1 MQIKGFRQIFKS
13 GLVTLLTGA
22 AFLLPV
28 KNAFSDANLSSTTSS
43 FISADAAG
51 RPDYMDSGGVWNG
64 TAEVTNTTGDTFR
77 LTVTNSESGSNP
89 TEIQDNT
96 AYGLAITVDVAAGFR
111 LPGPAFTV
119 NVADLSDISVTCPV
133 INATAAQPGGTGSQ
147 IIITPLSGG
156 APADIPPE
164 CSYQFDLGLT
174 TATITPFVIN
184 GNYDVDFTVS
194 YSNFDGDPANPT
206 EATSTTVEV
215 RIGDVA
221 VSKVDTA
228 TGPVADGA
236 SATFS
241 VSVISSGQGGIFD
254 AVITDSLS
262 TDFDAASL
270 VMISSDGIFTPP
282 DTFTIP
288 YIAPNSPPV
297 VINVTANV
305 QVDGGASSCPALD
318 NTADAIERTGN
329 TDSSMA
335 VVAFD
340 LQEPLLTFSA
350 PDIVIPL
357 NAGPTTYSV
366 VITNG
371 GSGTAKNIS
380 LAVPGVG
387 TDLDSFGITVT
398 SPNWVFNSPTDV
410 FTFNGTLL
418 AGASETLTFTLF
430 TAMCPPPLGGVLN
443 WSLNFENVCG
453 TPFNPAVQSSDLS
466 VGNVPAVTITKAVSA
481 GILNV
486 GDPGS
491 YTVDIAGVDLA
502 AISDGNNTNNN
513 DFSVADTFPAGVQ
526 NIEIPLI
533 PAGTEVQVQGVGT
546 FTGAV
551 PAGSIPEGGTIFWR
565 GDVDVLAA
573 SSSLGINFDG
583 GSSGFCPTGSII
595 SNDATITATCAIN
608 ELGNA
613 GFILNEIPFTGSI
626 TVTGGPFEA
635 GAPDTNNT
643 NRDEPREGEH
653 IPFAITYDFPA
664 GYEGGTISW
673 SNLSFDAAFR
683 TGTGTGAPLILSNNR
698 NSVLLT
704 VTTPAGAT
712 ACTQTPLVPVTHF
725 VGGDGVNP
733 LRINL
738 AFIPSLC
745 SVGSAVD
752 DISILLEY
760 VATSPEGT
768 LSGTDP
774 YTDDPINEENIGTY
788 VEVTNLTIVGATPGC
803 TGNPVFT
810 QAVSV
815 TIERADFDLDGDIN
829 GGSDVEV
836 CSVYPVTVNLN
847 ELIADTTAD
856 NLLFNLGLTNL
867 QIVDAVNIASTNVDT
882 DITRNGGFQDFDLTS
897 PPVDNQGPVD
907 YQFNPITKN
916 LSGPGSLSFNARVLD
931 TAATFNATLSYDSKH
946 TSPDGGGDADQD
958 YTFSFPFDQT
968 AINFL
973 QAQLDV
979 EMLPPAIILRDQTQ
993 YTFRAHIINI
1003 GGGNA
1008 VGGRFEITLPPEM
1021 IFNAG
1026 ASSSVPL
1033 GFTPTI
1039 AGQVI
1044 SWDLSQPGMDLG
1056 PGGFIDLDIVVDI
1069 TQRSCFSSTPPSP
1082 AQDEIS
1088 SLTDWGCGMPNLDI
1102 LPNTPQVVLPTPQ
1115 LTLSHD
1121 LNNSFCELCAVGEI
1135 HLFVRNTGGLSLT
1148 NIDVLENLQASGLQL
1163 VAGSVSCISDE
1174 GNCVVAQQ
1182 PTQVGTTIPIT
1193 PTHIPMLNN
1202 LFSAFSST
1210 MDETPQQIEIIFN
1223 VNRLPGQLEGI
1234 VVANLAVTADAQFG
1248 LFCDQLS
1255 TSPTPV
1261 RIDAVQNRAII
1272 PLRQP
1277 APTMQKLA
1285 KNFTAN
1291 QNIWTD
1297 TVRGGTADEVIWR
1310 IDLQNLGDAGLQD
1323 LKLDDLINMIPPD
1336 TNINF
1341 NFHSLCPTEA
1351 EANSSAINVS
1361 AQGNCKVM
1369 LAPLQSINSPL
1380 DDIDFNL
1387 VMNPVVDIPGIDVIP
1402 PDTNQRFIYLV
1413 GTILNRCENMLNTSS
1428 MDWGCA
1434 IEPPVGGVA
1443 GLSGFLPPPPVPT
1456 DTATLS
1462 AKVNP
1467 AGLLIAQTI
1476 TGVNPANGNI
1486 LPGSPLGSKGVV
1498 QLTITNNTGGTIR
1511 NLQFADVLPANYEYD
1526 STRALQTPA
1535 SRFNFT
1541 PAFLDYLGRVD
1552 TITEDNG
1559 VGGTSTPTRPVFNLT
1574 TVGNTAALAIHN
1586 NVLRHGD
1593 VLVVEYGI
1601 VRSSLF
1607 DTSAHPAVRQE
1618 QPGPPVAPVPPQPP
1632 SPGFDVLYPAA
1643 NVPNN
1648 QIIFSLDDT
1657 CDLNLP
1663 FPDEIRDQTLTIDPE
1678 DLDVDINSSDPDLLF
1693 ILGNPTDTLNL
1704 TIEMNN
1710 RGGNAATDYQLIVTI
1725 GSGLSVTIVPANC
1738 TFNGTVAA
1746 PIIPVRPIL
1755 DPPPVLPDA
1764 SIYLCTQN
1772 DPKPVGGAAD
1782 SFTFGV
1788 QKANAGFDLTFRAD
1802 VVGLVTK
1809 FDGSPFPNPASNNNY
1824 SFDSVLARIIG
1835 FNLNKSLQS
1844 CTEQPPFPV
1853 VGPTVPPTQAAN
1865 LQIGE
1870 DCTYLIQASW
1880 FGFLTPGFGQISIGE
1895 FNITDTIPP
1904 GQGFISVST
1913 VISEVGATDLEDG
1926 PAATPGLPVDE
1937 LNSPNPAN
1945 APDPITLARWQY
1957 NTDSNPAGIDK
1968 PITANVTITSEIT
1981 TRILNNTNNNRNEAK
1996 TDTLAASFE
2005 VDFDGPG
2012 PETPTLIDDSNT
2024 TNYPFLADRQAR
2036 VTIFEPN
2043 LLVTKRVCNRTLQS
2057 DGVCDAGNIADP
2069 TDFGDFETSVTG
2081 DGDDVYDYIIR
2092 IYNDS
2097 NIPSVASAFDSI
2109 ALDML
2114 DTFATPALVDLSVDG
2129 RDNNRD
2135 GVVDD
2140 AAESGIGVYVAP
2152 QISFTPTA
2160 IPLLLQI
2167 DAGQAIDLFYQVAV
2181 SSGVVPGQIISN
2193 TVDTAYDSL
2202 LGDFGS
2208 QTDPPRRPNDDP
2220 AGARTYA
2227 APPSTAT
2234 ITITN
2239 VVAPV
2244 GSKSFINKA
2253 NLVDVPFVGPVPY
2266 LSANTSIGEEVEVE
2280 LLVQLPVSTLKN
2292 FTIQDVLPAGL
2303 SCIEAGDMILPAQ
2316 GQVPPGEPYFMPGGT
2331 YPASGCDAATNTPTW
2346 VSTVDQL
2353 LVVPVAPFNRSFNLR
2368 ISFIAR
2374 LDNNPALIAGGALVN
2389 GGGSTAV
2396 NVSFL
2401 DQGNNL
2407 VFVALGAATVDIK
2420 EPNIQFT
2427 IRSGTPNPT
2436 PPPLVNAITSADA
2449 SDIYTVEVVIDNNSP
2464 IPANLSPAYNLQ
2476 IVADFSATPGA
2487 SFVTGSLGAA
2497 NFTFDPI
2504 ASGPTQIVLDY
2515 NLPKLDPAGTETISF
2530 QIALPDNVQPHDILQ
2545 TALTANY
2552 SSLASNATALNA
2564 TGLTGADNAPDGMR
2578 LYETTQV
2585 DTTASVPGL
2594 INSKVEAPLSD
2605 PVPTI
2610 GARKRFQLQI
2620 NFPEGV
2626 TQGNAANPLTVV
2638 DILNGP
2644 GSTTSYVFE
2653 NNAAFVIAYEFS
2665 GIQSINGITDVA
2677 QFPAQI
2683 TAPLDGSTGA
2693 VTWTI
2698 SGDVVTDTEDDLDLG
2713 GVGNVISPYIRIIY
2727 YARIDDNPATVAGGR
2742 LVNIVRSNYS
2752 DRANAPRVA
2761 PPALFGPITIV
2772 EPDLRMSKQAN
2783 ATINFGIPETYTLDI
2798 RNDGGSTAWN
2808 ATISDVFIE
2817 PALGGVCDTPPAN
2830 ILATIVDD
2838 MGVLQRTLV
2847 ENTDFNAIFA
2857 ADPAC
2862 TLTFNMLTAD
2872 ASIES
2877 TWHLV
2882 INYDVTLDLNNANGS
2897 MLDNIAGA
2905 TLYYSLEQ
2913 VNDSART
2920 YTNILSPDFNTA
2932 NAALPFEDFEDAF
2945 RILVGA
2951 PQLTIIQSVV
2961 DNASVPGVLA
2971 APILNPLSQ
2980 PGNIVRYQIHI
2991 VNEGPVAV
2999 PAFDLIEDLDLLN
3012 PGGGFYEAGTL
3023 VILDAANG
3031 NDFSNP
3037 VGGTKATGFIDIRDL
3052 NIAAANAGNTDEL
3065 VIHYDIKLGPVI
3077 NSGTRVFNQ
3086 AQANI
3091 TDFTLLPVFSDD
3103 PDPIF
3108 PGDADPTVLTVN
3120 SVPTFRLEKTALDIT
3135 DDQNVLQ
3142 AAELLRYTI
3151 TAQNIGAEDSV
3162 NTLLRDQI
3170 PANTTY
3176 VANSTT
3182 LNGVAI
3188 ADPSDGVSP
3197 LQDGLLINAPENLT
3211 AGFMRAADDPVASA
3225 TNIST
3230 VTFIVMLDPNVVNGT
3245 VISNQAFV
3253 GGAGAGSDP
3262 YAEQPSDDP
3271 NTEIVGDPT
3280 RNVVG
3285 NIAVLD
3291 VQKVVELLNDAGGDG
3306 QVDIGDTLRYTITIN
3321 NAGTIDA
3328 TDVVL
3333 SDVVPPN
3340 TSYVGASTTLNGLP
3354 VPDGGGA
3361 SLPIIGGLPVSSDDL
3376 TPPLPPANQGTISPM
3391 QAATLVFDVTVNPL
3405 TVDGTIISNQALVT
3419 SANFPDELSD
3429 EDGNDTNGDQPTE
3442 IVVGNTQKLS
3452 ISKDVF
3458 VVGGGTAQPG
3468 ATLQYIISVENTGF
3482 SPIDL
3487 SDITQVIRVVDD
3499 IDQLNLVSYVPGSA
3513 RLNGVSDPNVSFI
3526 APRLYVDYGSL
3537 KRVSRNPLFNP
3548 GERFTIRYLATIDAS
3563 AAQGTNISNT
3573 AGIDWGAQNFVP
3585 VDNTTPINCNGASQN
3600 VDACSIID
3608 LAVGGAPGVA
3618 TVSGSLWHDFN
3629 LDEIQDTA
3637 EPTFAG
3643 WQVEIY
3649 FGAGTVNP
3657 GDLLDTVFTDA
3668 RGNYS
3673 ILGLLPNDAG
3683 PLEYALRFRPP
3694 LASTDT
3700 ASLGEVV
3707 IDSSISATTAPSS
3720 LLSLAVAR
3728 ASHSANINLP
3738 IQPNGVIF
3746 NSLLRTPVTGAI
3758 LRMTNPAGI
3767 TLPASCFDDPA
3778 QQNQRVVVA
3787 GFYKFDLNFSQSGIC
3802 NPGMDYTINVFP
3814 PDGFI
3819 DYDNDPSTPVVSL
3832 IIPPAV
3838 PITDV
3843 AFDAVSCIAD
3853 AIGSTTECEI
3863 QPLEFA
3869 PPVDVPPRT
3878 PETNYYQKFLFSS
3891 GIGDSQIF
3899 NNHIA
3904 VDPSFNNAIS
3914 ISKTSPL
3921 VNVTRGQLVPYDITL
3936 TNSLDAPFFNLDIE
3950 DLFPAGFKYIAG
3962 SGRVQFGSGPFIK
3975 VEPVHPP
3982 GTLNLNWIDV
3992 GKLDSKSTL
4001 KLKLLLVVGSGVGE
4015 GEYVNRAQA
4024 RNTITG
4030 LLESGQAS
4038 STVRV
4043 VPDPTFDCSDVIG
4056 KVFDDENL
4064 NAYQDEGEEGL
4075 GGVRILTARGLEI
4088 TTDAHGRFHVTCAVV
4103 PNPDRGSNFILK
4115 IDERSLPSGYRM
4127 TTENP
4132 RVVRATR
4139 GKMVKFSFGAAIHR
4153 VVRLD
4158 MADAVFEPNTTEMR
4172 PQWLPRLDILITELA
4187 KDPSLL
4193 RLSYLA
4199 ENESESLADDRL
4211 DAVKDEIENR
4221 WEDLDCC
4228 YQLTI
4233 ETEIFWRKGGP
4244 PDKGEF
4250 DD

>member
-1 MQIKGFRQIFKS
+1 MQIKGFRQVFKS
-13 GLVTLLTGA
+13 GLVTLLTGM
-22 AFLLPV
+22 AFLLPA
-28 KNAFSDANLSSTTSS
+28 KNAFSDANLSSTTAS
-43 FISADAAG
+43 FVSADAAN
-51 RPDYMDSGGVWNG
+51 RPDYMDSAGVWNG
-64 TAEVTNTTGDTFR
+64 AAEVTNTTGDTFR

-96 AYGLAITVDVAAGFR
+96 AYGVAITADVQAGFR
-111 LPGPAFTV
+111 LPSPAFTV
-119 NVADLSDISVTCPV
+119 NVTDLSDASVNCPV
-133 INATAAQPGGTGSQ
+133 VSATAAQPGGTGAQ
-147 IIITPLSGG
+147 IIISPVTAGS
-156 APADIPPE
+156 PADIPPA

-174 TATITPFVIN
+174 TTTVAPFVVN
-184 GNYDVDFTVS
+184 GNYNVDFTVN
-194 YSNFDGDPANPT
+194 YSNFDSTPANPSVSQT
-206 EATSTTVEV
+206 VIVEV
-215 RIGDVA
+215 RTGDIA
-221 VSKVDTA
+221 ISKVDTSA
-228 TGPVADGA
+228 TPVADGA
-236 SATFS
+236 PATFT
-241 VSVISSGQGGIFD
+241 VSVISAGQGGIFN
-254 AVITDSLS
+254 AVITDTLS
-262 TDFDAASL
+262 ADFDAASL
-270 VMISSDGIFTPP
+270 VMSSSSGGVFTPP
-282 DTFTIP
+282 NVFSIP
-288 YIAPNSPPV
+288 YIAPNSAPV
-297 VINVTANV
+297 VVDIVANV
-305 QVDGGASSCPALD
+305 QVDASAASCPALD
-318 NTADAIERTGN
+318 NRADAIERTGN
-329 TDSSMA
+329 TDSSIA
-335 VVAFD
+335 AVAFD

-357 NAGPTTYSV
+357 NAGPTTYSI
-366 VITNG
+366 VITNSG
-371 GSGTAKNIS
+371 NGTAKNIS

-398 SPNWVFNSPTDV
+398 SPGWVFNSPTDV

-418 AGASETLTFTLF
+418 SGATETLTFTLF
-430 TAMCPPPLGGVLN
+430 TAMCPPPPGGVLN

-453 TPFNPAVQSSDLS
+453 TSFSPAVQSSDLS
-466 VGNVPAVTITKAVSA
+466 AGNVPAVTIDKTVSA

-491 YTVDIAGVDLA
+491 YTVNIAGTDLA
-502 AISDGNNTNNN
+502 AISDGDNTNNN
-513 DFSVADTFPAGVQ
+513 DFSVSDIFPAGVQ

-533 PAGTEVQVQGVGT
+533 PAGTEVEVQGVGT

-565 GDVDVLAA
+565 GDVDVLGA
-573 SSSLGINFDG
+573 SASLGINFDG
-583 GSSGFCPTGSII
+583 GSSGFCPTGSIVN
-595 SNDATITATCAIN
+595 NDAIITSTCAIN

-626 TVTGGPFEA
+626 AVAGGPFEA

-673 SNLSFDAAFR
+673 SNLSFTASLR
-683 TGTGTGAPLILSNNR
+683 TGTGTGAPLILTNNR

-704 VTTPAGAT
+704 VTTPTGAT
-712 ACTQTPLVPVTHF
+712 ACTQTPLTPGTDF
-725 VGGDGVNP
+725 VGGDGVSQ
-733 LRINL
+733 LAINL
-738 AFIPSLC
+738 AVIPSLC
-745 SVGSAVD
+745 SVGSIVD
-752 DISILLEY
+752 DISVLLEY

-768 LSGTDP
+768 LAGSDP

-815 TIERADFDLDGDIN
+815 TIERADLDLDGDIN
-829 GGSDVEV
+829 GGSDIEV
-836 CSVYPVTVNLN
+836 CSVVPVNVNLN
-847 ELIADTTAD
+847 ELVADTTAD
-856 NLLFNLGLTNL
+856 NLLFNLGLNNL
-867 QIVDAVNIASTNVDT
+867 QIVDVANNASTNVDA
-882 DITRNGGFQDFDLTS
+882 DITRSGGFQDFDLIS

-916 LSGPGSLSFNARVLD
+916 LSGPGTLSFNARVLD
-931 TAATFNATLSYDSKH
+931 TAATFNATVSFDSKH

-968 AINFL
+968 AVNFR

-993 YTFRAHIINI
+993 YSFKAHIINI
-1003 GGGNA
+1003 GGGDA

-1021 IFNAG
+1021 VFNS
-1026 ASSSVPL
+1026 ASS
-1033 GFTPTI
+1033 TPVGITPSI

-1044 SWDLSQPGMDLG
+1044 SWNLSQLGDLKAG
-1056 PGGFIDLDIVVDI
+1056 EFIDLDIIVDI
-1069 TQRSCFSSTPPSP
+1069 TQKSCFSSIPPSP

-1088 SLTDWGCGMPNLDI
+1088 SLTDWGCGMPNLDV

-1121 LNNSFCELCAVGEI
+1121 LNNSFCELCEEGEI

-1148 NIDVLENLQASGLQL
+1148 NIDVLEDLQASGLQL
-1163 VAGSVSCISDE
+1163 VAGSVSCIADE
-1174 GNCVVAQQ
+1174 GACTVAQQ
-1182 PTQVGTTIPIT
+1182 PVQVGTTIPIT
-1193 PTHIPMLNN
+1193 PTHIPLLSN
-1202 LFSAFSST
+1202 LFSAFSPT
-1210 MDETPQQIEIIFN
+1210 AGTPQQIEIIFR

-1255 TSPTPV
+1255 TTPTPV
-1261 RIDAVQNRAII
+1261 RIDALQNQVTI

-1277 APTMQKLA
+1277 APTIQKQA
-1285 KNFTAN
+1285 RNVTAN

-1310 IDLQNLGDAGLQD
+1310 IDLQNLGNADLQD
-1323 LKLDDLINMIPPD
+1323 LKLDDIISQLGAA
-1336 TNINF
+1336 INF
-1341 NFHSLCPTEA
+1341 DFHSLCPNEA
-1351 EANSSAINVS
+1351 DADSSAANSSA
-1361 AQGNCKVM
+1361 QGACKVM
-1369 LAPLQSINSPL
+1369 TDPQQIVPPL
-1380 DDIDFNL
+1380 DDIDFSGTA
-1387 VMNPVVDIPGIDVIP
+1387 VDIVQGG
-1402 PDTNQRFIYLV
+1402 NQFIYLV
-1413 GTILNRCENMLNTSS
+1413 GTILNQCENMLNTST

-1434 IEPPVGGVA
+1434 IEPPVGGVVA
-1443 GLSGFLPPPPVPT
+1443 LSGFLPPPPAPT
-1456 DTATLS
+1456 DNATLS

-1467 AGLLIAQTI
+1467 AGLVITQTI

-1486 LPGSPLGSKGVV
+1486 LAGSPVGSKGVV

-1511 NLQFADVLPANYEYD
+1511 SLQFTDVLPANYSYD
-1526 STRALQTPA
+1526 STRPIQP
-1535 SRFNFT
+1535 RFNFT
-1541 PAFLDYLGRVD
+1541 PAFLDYLGNVD
-1552 TITEDNG
+1552 TITED
-1559 VGGTSTPTRPVFNLT
+1559 VSSTPTQPVFNLT
-1574 TVGNTAALAIHN
+1574 TTAPANVAPLAIHN

-1607 DTSAHPAVRQE
+1607 DTSAHPAVRE
-1618 QPGPPVAPVPPQPP
+1618 EVPGPPVAPLPAPLPA
-1632 SPGFDVLYPAA
+1632 PGFDVIYPAA
-1643 NVPNN
+1643 GVPDNT
-1648 QIIFSLDDT
+1648 IIFSLDDT
-1657 CDLNLP
+1657 CDVNAP
-1663 FPDEIRDQTLTIDPE
+1663 FPDELRNQTLTVDPE
-1678 DLDVDINSSDPDLLF
+1678 DLDVDINSGDPDLLF
-1693 ILGNPTDTLNL
+1693 ILGNPTDALDL
-1704 TIEMNN
+1704 TVEMAN

-1725 GSGLSVTIVPANC
+1725 GSGLNVVGVPANC
-1738 TFNGTVAA
+1738 AINGTVAA
-1746 PIIPVRPIL
+1746 PTVPVRPIL

-1772 DPKPVGGAAD
+1772 DPKPVGGATD
-1782 SFTFGV
+1782 NFTFSV
-1788 QKANAGFDLTFRAD
+1788 QKNNAGFDLTFRAD
-1802 VVGLVTK
+1802 AVGEVTL
-1809 FDGSPFPNPASNNNY
+1809 FDGTPTTNNY

-1835 FNLNKSLQS
+1835 FNLNKTVQS
-1844 CTEQPPFPV
+1844 CTENT
-1853 VGPTVPPTQAAN
+1853 PTGAQAAN
-1865 LQIGE
+1865 VQIGE

-1904 GQGFISVST
+1904 GQGFISALT
-1913 VISEVGATDLEDG
+1913 MISEVGSTDLQDG
-1926 PAATPGLPVDE
+1926 PAAPGGLPANE
-1937 LNSPNPAN
+1937 LSSPNPAN
-1945 APDPITLARWQY
+1945 APDPITLALLQY
-1957 NTDSNPAGIDK
+1957 NTDTNPAGIDK
-1968 PITANVTITSEIT
+1968 PITANVTITSQIT
-1981 TRILNNTNNNRNEAK
+1981 TRILNNNNNNRNEAK

-2012 PETPTLIDDSNT
+2012 AEVPILIDDTNT
-2024 TNYPFLADRQAR
+2024 TNYPLIADRQAV

-2069 TDFGDFETSVTG
+2069 TDFGDFTAAVTG

-2135 GVVDD
+2135 GVIDD
-2140 AAESGIGVYVAP
+2140 AAETGIGTYVAP
-2152 QISFTPTA
+2152 QITFTPGAAPA
-2160 IPLLLQI
+2160 IPLLNQI

-2181 SSGVVPGQIISN
+2181 SPGVVPGQVISN
-2193 TVDTAYDSL
+2193 TVNTAYDSL

-2208 QTDPPRRPNDDP
+2208 QTDPPQRPNDDP

-2227 APPSTAT
+2227 AAPSTAT
-2234 ITITN
+2234 ITIAN

-2253 NLVDVPFVGPVPY
+2253 NLTDVPFVGPVPY
-2266 LSANTSIGEEVEVE
+2266 LSANASIGEEVEVE

-2303 SCIEAGDMILPAQ
+2303 SCIEAGNMFLPTL
-2316 GQVPPGEPYFMPGGT
+2316 GQVPAGEPYFLPGGT
-2331 YPASGCDAATNTPTW
+2331 YPATGCDAATNTPTW

-2368 ISFIAR
+2368 IPFIAR

-2407 VFVALGAATVDIK
+2407 VFVPLGAATVDIK

-2427 IRSGTPNPT
+2427 IRSGTLNPT

-2464 IPANLSPAYNLQ
+2464 VPANVSPAYNLQ

-2487 SFVTGSLGAA
+2487 TFVAGSLGAA

-2504 ASGPTQIVLDY
+2504 ASSPTQIVLDY
-2515 NLPKLDPAGTETISF
+2515 NLPKLDPAGNETISF

-2552 SSLASNATALNA
+2552 SSLASNAVALNA
-2564 TGLTGADNAPDGMR
+2564 TGLIGADNAPDGMR
-2578 LYETTQV
+2578 LYSTTQT

-2594 INSKVEAPLSD
+2594 INSKIEAPLSD

-2620 NFPEGV
+2620 NFPEGL
-2626 TQGNAANPLTVV
+2626 TQGNATNPLTVV
-2638 DILNGP
+2638 DILSGP

-2677 QFPAQI
+2677 QFPTQI

-2698 SGDVVTDTEDDLDLG
+2698 NGDVITDTEDDLD
-2713 GVGNVISPYIRIIY
+2713 GVANVINPYIRISY

-2742 LVNIVRSNYS
+2742 LVNSVRSNYS
-2752 DRANAPRVA
+2752 DRANGARVS
-2761 PPALFGPITIV
+2761 PPAIFGPITIV
-2772 EPDLRMSKQAN
+2772 EPDLRMSKLAN
-2783 ATINFGIPETYTLDI
+2783 ATINFGIAETYTLDI

-2817 PALGGVCDTPPAN
+2817 PAMGGVCDTPPAN
-2830 ILATIVDD
+2830 IQATIVDD

-2857 ADPAC
+2857 PDPAC
-2862 TLTFNMLTAD
+2862 TLTFNMLTTE

-2882 INYDVTLDLNNANGS
+2882 INYDVTLDLNNVNGT

-2920 YTNILSPDFNTA
+2920 YTNVLSPDFNTA

-2961 DNASVPGVLA
+2961 DNATVPGVLA
-2971 APILNPLSQ
+2971 PPILNPFSQ

-3037 VGGTKATGFIDIRDL
+3037 VGGSKATGLIDIRDL

-3077 NSGTRVFNQ
+3077 NSGTRVLNQ
-3086 AQANI
+3086 AQASL
-3091 TDFTLLPVFSDD
+3091 TDFTQLPVLSDD

-3120 SVPTFRLEKTALDIT
+3120 SVPTFRLEKTSQDIT
-3135 DDQNVLQ
+3135 DDPGVLL

-3176 VANSTT
+3176 VANSTI
-3182 LNGVAI
+3182 LNGVAV

-3211 AGFMRAADDPVASA
+3211 AGFMRAGDDPVATA
-3225 TNIST
+3225 TNIAT
-3230 VTFIVMLDPNVVNGT
+3230 VSFTVMLDPNVVNST

-3262 YAEQPSDDP
+3262 FAEQPSDDP
-3271 NTEIVGDPT
+3271 NTEIAGDPT

-3285 NIAVLD
+3285 NVAVLD
-3291 VQKVVELLNDAGGDG
+3291 VQKVVELFNDAGADG
-3306 QVDIGDTLRYTITIN
+3306 QVNIGDTLRYTITIN

-3333 SDVVPPN
+3333 TDVVPPN
-3340 TSYVGASTTLNGLP
+3340 TSYVAASTTLNGLP

-3391 QAATLVFDVTVNPL
+3391 QSATLVFDVTVNPL
-3405 TVDGTIISNQALVT
+3405 TPDGTIISNQALVT
-3419 SANFPDELSD
+3419 SANFPDEPSD
-3429 EDGNDTNGDQPTE
+3429 EDGNDTNGDQPTD
-3442 IVVGNTQKLS
+3442 IIVGNTQKLS

-3487 SDITQVIRVVDD
+3487 SDMTQVIQVVDD
-3499 IDQLNLVSYVPGSA
+3499 IDQLNLISYVPGSA
-3513 RLNGVSDPNVSFI
+3513 RLNGVTDPNISFI

-3548 GERFTIRYLATIDAS
+3548 GEKFTIRYLATIDAN
-3563 AAQGTNISNT
+3563 AVQGTNISNT
-3573 AGIDWGAQNFVP
+3573 AGIDWGAQSFVP
-3585 VDNTTPINCNGASQN
+3585 VNNATPINCNGASQN
-3600 VDACSIID
+3600 LDACSIID

-3629 LDEIQDTA
+3629 FDEIQDAA
-3637 EPTFAG
+3637 EPTLAG

-3668 RGNYS
+3668 TGNYS

-3700 ASLGEVV
+3700 ASLGEVA
-3707 IDSSISATTAPSS
+3707 IDPSISATTAPSS

-3746 NSLLRTPVTGAI
+3746 NSILRTPVTGAV
-3758 LRMTNPAGI
+3758 LQMTNPAGI
-3767 TLPASCFDDPA
+3767 VLPASCFDDPA
-3778 QQNQRVVVA
+3778 QQNQRTIVE

-3838 PITDV
+3838 PISDV

-3853 AIGSTTECEI
+3853 ANGSTTECEI
-3863 QPLEFA
+3863 QPLEIA

-3878 PETNYYQKFLFSS
+3878 PDTNYYQKFLFSS

-3950 DLFPAGFKYIAG
+3950 DLFPAGFKYISG

-4056 KVFDDENL
+4056 KIFDDKNL

-4075 GGVRILTARGLEI
+4075 GGVRVVTARGLEI
-4088 TTDAHGRFHVTCAVV
+4088 TSDAHGRFHVTCAVV

-4115 IDERSLPSGYRM
+4115 LDERSLPSGYRM

-4139 GKMVKFSFGAAIHR
+4139 GKMVKFNFGAAIHR

-4158 MADAVFEPNTTEMR
+4158 MADAVFEPETTDMR

-4199 ENESESLADDRL
+4199 ENESESLANDRL
-4211 DAVKDEIENR
+4211 DAVKDEIESR